1 MKKTTKWVAFAFLG
15 IGLLSYSF
23 ISKPSSDGLKTGDK
37 APFASQEMTNID
49 NTTHTLEKLKKDN
62 GLLVVFSCN
71 TCPFVVG
78 SSDFPGWEKQ
88 YNELNTLA
96 SDAKIGMVLINSNE
110 AKRGDDDSFEAMRI
124 QAKKQQYSMPY
135 LVDNNSVLADAFGAK
150 TTPHVYLFDADLKL
164 VYQGSIDNS
173 WDPKRDAEVAYLKD
187 ALALAK
193 DKKKIKTDATTP
205 RGCTIKR
212 VK

>member
-1 MKKTTKWVAFAFLG
+1 MHKTTKWVSVAFIA

-23 ISKPSSDGLKTGDK
+23 ISKPSSDGLKKGEK
-37 APFASQEMTNID
+37 APLASQEMRNID
-49 NTTHTLEKLKKDN
+49 NTILTLEKLKKDN

-88 YNELNTLA
+88 YNDLNTLA

-110 AKRGDDDSFEAMRI
+110 AKRDDEDSFEAMRI

-135 LVDNNSVLADAFGAK
+135 LVDNNSILADAFGAK
-150 TTPHVYLFDADLKL
+150 TTPHVYLFDSNLKL

-173 WDPKRDAEVAYLKD
+173 WDPKRDSEVTYLKD
-187 ALALAK
+187 AIALVK
-193 DKKKIKTDATTP
+193 DNKKIKTDATTP
-205 RGCTIKR
+205 RGCSIKR